1 MLIVEFKLC
10 GFGITNNHEYGD
22 PKNIRIKRYNL
33 GLVSILRVPSKG
45 SKVWDYISAYAWNGA
60 AALPQF
66 QEDIQRFKENFE
78 KNHAMDVK
86 SENKRLKELNEI
98 LQGKVDDLQSKQVGF
113 KNLAYQVRN
122 VVNMEEIDIEKLT
135 S

>member
-1 MLIVEFKLC
+1 MLIVEFKFC
-10 GFGITNNHEYGD
+10 GFGTTNNYEYGD
-22 PKNIRIKRYNL
+22 PNNIRIKRYNL
-33 GLVSILRVPSKG
+33 GLVSILSIPSKG
-45 SKVWDYISAYAWNGA
+45 SKVFDYIGAYANNGA

-66 QEDIQRFKENFE
+66 QEDIRKFKDKFKEN
-78 KNHAMDVK
+78 HALDVK
-86 SENKRLKELNEI
+86 SENKRLKEVNEI
-98 LQGKVDDLQSKQVGF
+98 LQGKVEDLQSKQVGF